1 MPGRKAAS
9 LLGMVVRRGDPYA
22 VLEAA
27 LRTHLIGALG
37 GDPARDIDS
46 IEVLRDP
53 DGQLYW
59 GRWHGHLRLTAGVM
73 IDREATAEVMLIAT
87 KGNLIADHSL
97 FGKTGPEVGNS
108 VLVAR
113 LLHVALFALR
123 STGVVAVRND
133 PYDARVR
140 QLYEDMGFVDGKRL
154 SLDDATALTKAFS
167 FIEQAYQHTSVGGR
181 LSLATPPLPL

>member
-1 MPGRKAAS
+1 MPARKAAS
-9 LLGMVVRRGDPYA
+9 LLKVAVRQTDPYP

-27 LRTHLIGALG
+27 LRTHLVGALG
-37 GDPARDIDS
+37 GDPYRDIDS

-59 GRWHGHLRLTAGVM
+59 GKWRGHLRLTVGVM
-73 IDREATAEVMLIAT
+73 IDHASTAEVMLIAT
-87 KGNLIADHSL
+87 KGARVADDL
-97 FGKTGPEVGNS
+97 CLGKTGSDVGNS
-108 VLVAR
+108 ILVAR

-123 STGVVAVRND
+123 STGVVAVRNE

-140 QLYEDMGFVDGKRL
+140 RKYEDMGFAHGEHL
-154 SLDDATALTKAFS
+154 PLDDAAALTKAFA
-167 FIEQAYQHTSVGGR
+167 FIEQMYQHESVAGR